1 MSLSTNN
8 EIKPRTKAKARLP
21 FAAHAHRPMSYVF
34 SDIKK
39 ILNLEITLSHM
50 QPATYNYGLIPK
62 G

>member
-1 MSLSTNN
+1 MKLNQGP
-8 EIKPRTKAKARLP
+8 KPKLGFHSP
-21 FAAHAHRPMSYVF
+21 PMHTDLCPLFF